1 MHYVFKSKA
10 DADLIMM
17 ERAGDQFLRILGREP
32 SPQGIIEAAAMAAAI
47 RAIEDAVAAEAA
59 SRGGNN
65 DDDEEGG
72 LREPHVGLAQ
82 RAWPL
87 LEMMKRA
94 LAERADIVW
103 GV

>member
-1 MHYVFKSKA
+1 MHYVFRSPA

-17 ERAGDQFLRILGREP
+17 GPVGDQLLRIVGHEP
-32 SPQGIIEAAAMAAAI
+32 SARGIIEAAALPAAI
-47 RAIEDAVAAEAA
+47 QAIEAAVAADRRQNGKDDAPEEDLKEA
-59 SRGGNN
+59 R
-65 DDDEEGG
+65 
-72 LREPHVGLAQ
+72 VGLAQ
-82 RAWPL
+82 RAWPM

>member
-1 MHYVFKSKA
+1 MHYVFRSRA

-17 ERAGDQFLRILGREP
+17 GPVGDQLLRIIGREP
-32 SPQGIIEAAAMAAAI
+32 AARGIIEAAALPAAI
-47 RAIEDAVAAEAA
+47 RRSRRRWRPTGASTPRTTRREEDAK
-59 SRGGNN
+59 
-65 DDDEEGG
+65 
-72 LREPHVGLAQ
+72 EPRVGLAQ

-94 LAERADIVW
+94 SADKTDIVW

>member
-17 ERAGDQFLRILGREP
+17 APAGNQILTLIGKTP
-32 SPQGIIEAAAMAAAI
+32 APQGIIELHAIPAAI
-47 RAIEDAVAAEAA
+47 QALEAA
-59 SRGGNN
+59 IAGEEAAHRS
-65 DDDEEGG
+65 DPAFEEEGRIERIG
-72 LREPHVGLAQ
+72 LHQ

-87 LEMMKRA
+87 LEMMKRSIV
-94 LAERADIVW
+94 EKTDIVW

>member
-1 MHYVFKSKA
+1 MHYVFRSRS

-17 ERAGDQFLRILGREP
+17 GPIGDRLLHIIGKEP
-32 SPQGIIEAAAMAAAI
+32 APRGIIEAAALPAAI
-47 RAIEDAVAAEAA
+47 AAIEAAVAADRHEHVGDDEAA
-59 SRGGNN
+59 E
-65 DDDEEGG
+65 DAK
-72 LREPHVGLAQ
+72 EPRIGLAQ

-94 LAERADIVW
+94 RADKNDIVW

>member
-1 MHYVFKSKA
+1 MHYGFRSKS

-17 ERAGDQFLRILGREP
+17 GPIGDRLLHIVGKEP
-32 SPQGIIEAAAMAAAI
+32 APTGIIPAAALPAAIAAIEAAVAADR
-47 RAIEDAVAAEAA
+47 RAHVGDDEDAEDAK
-59 SRGGNN
+59 
-65 DDDEEGG
+65 
-72 LREPHVGLAQ
+72 EPRIGLAQ

-94 LAERADIVW
+94 LADKNDIVW